1 MGTKL
6 KSRQWHLAG
15 TLPHGGTLPRGGTL
29 PCGTDNAMWHTK
41 DLTHDKKKFKQKL
54 KN

>member
-6 KSRQWHLAG
+6 KSRQSHLAG
-15 TLPHGGTLPRGGTL
+15 TLSRGGTLPRV
-29 PCGTDNAMWHTK
+29 TDNVMCHTK
-41 DLTHDKKKFKQKL
+41 DSTHGNFFFKKEIQKEL